1 MLQAPHVWGTKKIR
15 QRFKQLQGCG
25 IDDPIKDC
33 LSFATRGDNSIRT
46 QPGKVLRQG

>member
-33 LSFATRGDNSIRT
+33 LSFAARGDNSIRT